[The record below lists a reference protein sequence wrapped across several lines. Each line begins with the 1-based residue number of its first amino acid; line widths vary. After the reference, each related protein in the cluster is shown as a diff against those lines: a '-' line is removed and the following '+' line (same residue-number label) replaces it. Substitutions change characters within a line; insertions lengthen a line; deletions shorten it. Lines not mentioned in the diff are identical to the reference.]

1 VAEPA
6 VLVANRGEVAIRVT
20 RSAAGLGLRTV
31 AVFSEDDGRCLHVA
45 MADEARPLA
54 GSGPVAYLDAEQLVQ
69 VARET
74 GCQLVHPGYGF
85 LSESADFAERC
96 GAAGLAFVGPQADV
110 LRALGDKT
118 RARDLAAG
126 LGIPVLA
133 GTAGPTT
140 LQQAR
145 DFLDEHGAVMVKAV
159 AGGGGRGMAAAHTQ
173 EQLTAGFERC
183 SSEARSAFGI
193 EDLYVEQLL
202 SRPRH
207 LEIQVI
213 GDGSGAVSHLGE
225 RDCSIQRAHQKLVE
239 LAPSPSLSSELRS
252 RLTGAAV
259 ALAESVRYSG
269 LGTVEFL
276 VHGEHFW
283 FLELNPR
290 LQVEHTVTEAVTGL
304 DLVEAQ
310 LRLAMGATLADL
322 GLTQDLVPQ
331 PRGYA
336 VQARVNLETLGADG
350 SVRATSGTL
359 TGFTP
364 PSGPG
369 VRVDTHGYAGYRT
382 GLRFDSL
389 LAKVV
394 AWTPTADLGSAARR
408 AQRALSEFA
417 ISGVE
422 TNLPVLQAI
431 LSTPEVLAGD
441 ADTGFLADHLPE
453 LLRRA
458 APARAARW
466 LEEQSDEG
474 APPAASVEVPGTT
487 ALRAQM
493 SATVLEVRVTEGQ
506 QVRRGDVLVVLE
518 AMKMEH
524 LLHASSDGVVAA
536 VVAAVGQVVE
546 QGAPVLLLKGDAAD
560 ADVAAEVQEADLEH
574 VPASLAEVQQ
584 RHAVGLD
591 AARPDAVARRRKT
604 GQRTARENLADLC
617 DDGSLLEYGPLV
629 VAAQRQRRSLED
641 LNAKTPADGL
651 IAGIAH
657 INGQRFPA
665 ERSRSVVLSYDYTV
679 LAGTQGH
686 LNHRKTDRMLELAE
700 TRRLPV
706 VLFAEGGGGRPGDTD
721 STTVS
726 GLDVETFRSFGRLS
740 GLVPLVGV
748 LSGRCFAGN
757 AALLGC
763 CDVVISTR
771 ASTVGMAGPAMI
783 EGGGLGTFRPEEV
796 GPSSVQWANG
806 VIDVLVEDDAEAV
819 SVAKRY
825 LAYFQGDVADW
836 SCSDQRVLR
845 HVVPENRR
853 RVYDIRRAIDSLAD
867 TGSVLE
873 LRAGFGAGVV
883 TALVRIEGRPMGLIA
898 NNPGHLGGA
907 IDRDAAD
914 KVARFLQLCEAHS
927 LPIVSLCDTP
937 GFMVGPEVE
946 RTATVRHFSRLF
958 VTGANLTVP
967 LCAVV
972 LRKAYGLGA
981 QAMAG
986 GSFRAPVATVAWP
999 TAEVGAMGLE
1009 GAVRLGAR
1017 AELEAIEDPAARQ
1030 AEFERLVAWAYDQGK
1045 AANAASV
1052 FELDDVI
1059 DPAETRRWLVET
1071 LAGAPSHSRPDKRVP
1086 FIDTW

>member
-20 RSAAGLGLRTV
+20 RSAAALGLRTV
-31 AVFSEDDGRCLHVA
+31 AVFSEDDERCLHVP

-54 GSGPVAYLDAEQLVQ
+54 GVGPAAYLDAEQLVRI
-69 VARET
+69 ALET
-74 GCQLVHPGYGF
+74 GCALVHPGYGF

-96 GAAGLAFVGPQADV
+96 GVAGLVFVGPQVEV
-110 LRALGDKT
+110 LRSLGDKT
-118 RARDLAAG
+118 RARALATD
-126 LGIPVLA
+126 LGIPVIV
-133 GTAGPTT
+133 GTSGPTT
-140 LQQAR
+140 QEQAR
-145 DFLDEHGAVMVKAV
+145 DFLDEHGPVMVKALG
-159 AGGGGRGMAAAHTQ
+159 GGGGRGMAAVHTA
-173 EQLTAGFERC
+173 EQLAAAYERC
-183 SSEARSAFGI
+183 SSEARSAFGVG
-193 EDLYVEQLL
+193 DLFVEQLL
-202 SRPRH
+202 VRPRH

-239 LAPSPSLSSELRS
+239 LTPSPSLSSDLRA
-252 RLTGAAV
+252 RLTRAAV
-259 ALAESVRYSG
+259 ELAEHVSYQG

-276 VHGEHFW
+276 VQGEHFW
-283 FLELNPR
+283 FLEVNPR

-304 DLVEAQ
+304 DLVDAQ
-310 LRLAMGATLADL
+310 LRLAMGASLVDL
-322 GLTQDLVPQ
+322 HLTQDRVPP
-331 PRGYA
+331 PRGFA

-350 SVRATSGTL
+350 SVRGTSGTL
-359 TGFTP
+359 TGFAP
-364 PSGPG
+364 PTGPG
-369 VRVDTHGYAGYRT
+369 VRVDTHGYVGYRT
-382 GLRFDSL
+382 GPRFDPL

-394 AWTPTADLGSAARR
+394 AWTPTGDLAAAARR
-408 AQRALSEFA
+408 THRALGEFA

-431 LSTPEVLAGD
+431 LSTPEVLAGH
-441 ADTGFLADHLPE
+441 ADTGFLSDHLPE

-458 APARAARW
+458 APPRTARW
-466 LEEQSDEG
+466 FDEQASEVEP
-474 APPAASVEVPGTT
+474 APVMELPGTT

-493 SATVLEVRVTEGQ
+493 SATVLEVRVSAGQ
-506 QVRRGDVLVVLE
+506 PVRRGDVLVVLE

-524 LLHASSDGVVAA
+524 LLHAPADGVVSA
-536 VVAAVGQVVE
+536 VVASVGQVVE
-546 QGAPVLLLKGDAAD
+546 QGAPVLLFAGDASAGEE
-560 ADVAAEVQEADLEH
+560 AAEAQEVDLDRI
-574 VPASLAEVQQ
+574 PASLAEVEQ

-591 AARPDAVARRRKT
+591 AARPDAVARRRRT

-617 DDGSLLEYGPLV
+617 DEGTLLEYGPLV
-629 VAAQRQRRSLED
+629 VAAQRQRRSVED
-641 LNAKTPADGL
+641 LIAKTPADGL
-651 IAGIAH
+651 VAGIAH
-657 INGQRFPA
+657 VNGDRFPA
-665 ERSRSVVLSYDYTV
+665 QRSRSVVLSYDYTV

-700 TRRLPV
+700 SRRLPV

-763 CDVVISTR
+763 CDVVIATK

-783 EGGGLGTFRPEEV
+783 EGGGLGTFAPEEV
-796 GPSSVQWANG
+796 GPSPVQWANG

-819 SVAKRY
+819 SAAKRY
-825 LAYFQGDVADW
+825 LSYFQGELADW
-836 SCSDQRVLR
+836 SCADQRALR

-853 RVYDIRRAIDSLAD
+853 RVYDIRTAIDQLAD
-867 TGSVLE
+867 IDSVLE
-873 LRAGFGAGVV
+873 LRAGFGAGAV

-914 KVARFLQLCEAHS
+914 KLARFLQLCEAYS
-927 LPIVSLCDTP
+927 LPVVSLCDTP

-1030 AEFERLVAWAYDQGK
+1030 AEFERLVAWAYEQGK

-1059 DPAETRRWLVET
+1059 DPADTRRWVVET
-1071 LAGAPSHSRPDKRVP
+1071 LAGAPSHGRPDKRVP